1 MGSVAR
7 SAILTILVLACSV
20 NIALARNVTCNRFT
34 DKYAVNHTFLTGY
47 LDVGID
53 DPITGLGFV
62 FYSKVNAFT
71 DEDIS
76 AAPTLIWL
84 NGRSFMFI

>member
-1 MGSVAR
+1 LIQEFYQIKITNQITYMGSTR
-7 SAILTILVLACSV
+7 YAILAILVLACAV
-20 NIALARNVTCNRFT
+20 NISLARNVTCNRFT
-34 DKYAVNHTFLTGY
+34 DQYALNHTFLTGY

-71 DEDIS
+71 
-76 AAPTLIWL
+76 
-84 NGRSFMFI
+84 

>member
-1 MGSVAR
+1 
-7 SAILTILVLACSV
+7 V
-20 NIALARNVTCNRFT
+20 NIALARKTTCNRFT
-34 DKYAVNHTFLTGY
+34 DRYALNHTLFTGY

-71 DEDIS
+71 DEEIS
-76 AAPTLIWL
+76 
-84 NGRSFMFI
+84 